1 MKFINKNNQHFIS
14 KLLRLFLLIIIFSS
28 NFFAQPKTVKPS
40 LNNDSEAEK
49 YLKAIKL
56 KLQTLKGYKLNF
68 VTEITDADNKK
79 QTYKGSYMGSGD
91 KFELEL
97 PDVKTIN
104 DGKTQWTINKSEKEI
119 NISKYS
125 KPKQSKTETPVDI
138 IKNYSTLFK
147 FRVKEPATNNL
158 IILELIPLN
167 KNTSFFKVDL
177 TLNIKKNHITTAKLY
192 DRGGHRILFKFTD
205 MVELTSLPL
214 GAFSLNTAIYKDYE
228 VLDMR

>member
-1 MKFINKNNQHFIS
+1 MNFINKNNQHFFS
-14 KLLRLFLLIIIFSS
+14 KTFTLFLLFIVFSS
-28 NFFAQPKTVKPS
+28 NFLAQPKAVKSSP
-40 LNNDSEAEK
+40 NNDPEAEK

-119 NISKYS
+119 NISQYA

-147 FRVKEPATNNL
+147 YRVKEPAANSR

-177 TLNIKKNHITTAKLY
+177 TLNTKKNHIISAKLY
-192 DRGGHRILFKFTD
+192 DRGGHRILFNFTD
-205 MVELTSLPL
+205 MVELTSLPS
-214 GAFSLNTAIYKDYE
+214 GAFSLNTIVYKDYE

>member
-1 MKFINKNNQHFIS
+1 MKLYTKNNGQYFS
-14 KLLRLFLLIIIFSS
+14 KALTMFLLVTAFYS
-28 NFFAQPKTVKPS
+28 NFYSQPKAVKPAPK
-40 LNNDSEAEK
+40 NDPEAEK
-49 YLKAIKL
+49 YLKAIKS
-56 KLQTLKGYKLNF
+56 KLQTLKAYKLNF
-68 VTEITDADNKK
+68 VTEVTDADNKK

-97 PDVKTIN
+97 PEVKTIN

-119 NISKYS
+119 NISKYT

-147 FRVKEPATNNL
+147 YRVKEPAVNSQ
-158 IILELIPLN
+158 IVLELIPLN

-177 TLNIKKNHITTAKLY
+177 TLNIKKNHIISAKLY

-205 MVELTSLPL
+205 MVELTSLPT
-214 GAFSLNTAIYKDYE
+214 GAFSLNPASYKDYE
-228 VLDMR
+228 ILDMR

>member
-1 MKFINKNNQHFIS
+1 MNLFFKNNQQYFS
-14 KLLRLFLLIIIFSS
+14 KSLAFFLLITVFCS
-28 NFFAQPKTVKPS
+28 NFYAQPKAVKPS
-40 LNNDSEAEK
+40 ANNDAEAEK
-49 YLKAIKL
+49 YLKAIKT

-68 VTEITDADNKK
+68 TAEVTDADNKK
-79 QTYKGSYMGSGD
+79 QTYKGSYLGSGD

-147 FRVKEPATNNL
+147 YRVKEPAVNSQ
-158 IILELIPLN
+158 IVLELIPLN

-177 TLNIKKNHITTAKLY
+177 TLNIKKNHIVAAKLY

-205 MVELTSLPL
+205 MVELSSIPS
-214 GAFSLNTAIYKDYE
+214 GAFSLNPANHKDYE